1 MNTKTRPNTR
11 RSVLVAALA
20 VVPALLT
27 MKSKA
32 VAAPAPEL
40 VRFHLA
46 LSKTEPAANDT
57 LASPKAIKL
66 WFTETVKVAE
76 TGVQITGPDKKLVP
90 TAAITI
96 AAAAKSPAVAEIKG
110 TLKAGV
116 YTVAWKTMAD
126 DGHPTKGTF
135 VFTVG
140 VKKAA
145 H

>member
-1 MNTKTRPNTR
+1 MNTNTR
-11 RSVLVAALA
+11 RALLGAVLA
-20 VVPALLT
+20 VVPALLV
-27 MKSKA
+27 MKNNA
-32 VAAPAPEL
+32 VASPAPAL
-40 VRFHLA
+40 LRFHLA
-46 LSKTEPAANDT
+46 LSKSEPAANDT

-76 TGVQITGPDKKLVP
+76 TGVQITGPDKKVVP

-96 AAAAKSPAVAEIKG
+96 AAVAKSPAVAEIKE
-110 TLKAGV
+110 TLKLGA

-145 H
+145 Q